1 VVFELVVGPHP
12 VPNSKID
19 KKTEKTGTQAEN
31 ARMILWC
38 DKNWLNTHWQ
48 GIPFRLIGPKFS
60 DAILILNAVTLR

>member
-31 ARMILWC
+31 ARMISWC
-38 DKNWLNTHWQ
+38 DKNCLDTHWQ
-48 GIPFRLIGPKFS
+48 GILFRLIGPKFS
-60 DAILILNAVTLR
+60 DPILALSAVKLR